1 MIGKRNVN
9 IGIDKAAKS
18 AGITKISHVDR
29 SKKKYGFFG
38 SRSKYTT
45 KVYGEKANSI
55 LVTHPCGARRA
66 DPFPAPICLT
76 TRQQP

>member
-45 KVYGEKANSI
+45 KVYGE
-55 LVTHPCGARRA
+55 
-66 DPFPAPICLT
+66 
-76 TRQQP
+76 